1 MSLPAP
7 QVGQSRVTNVHHYLR
22 QLSRLHPLVIAVL
35 GRYLPGLAM
44 QDGVFP
50 LAQRHQMRNPRTVSQ
65 PVGCFTGSRTCAGRD
80 TVSTPASPATRPLTA
95 GSRQICHPAF
105 YVPEFA
111 ERCKSE
117 RSRGAALRLY
127 RSSSLSSPPAPGVAH
142 IAPSGDTSQARRTRC
157 ATAPRGW
164 RKTVCPYIL
173 FLPQHALRADGFS
186 FTWASIIQGAPHPS
200 PIRRDVISGTQMS
213 LIRRQ
218 GVDKRPA

>member
-7 QVGQSRVTNVHHYLR
+7 QVGRARVKNVHHYLR
-22 QLSRLHPLVIAVL
+22 QLSRLHPPVTAVL
-35 GRYLPGLAM
+35 GRYLPDLAM
-44 QDGVFP
+44 QDGVLT
-50 LAQRHQMRNPRTVSQ
+50 LAQRHQMRDPRTVSQ

-80 TVSTPASPATRPLTA
+80 TVSTPASPGTRPLTA

-142 IAPSGDTSQARRTRC
+142 LAPSRDTSQARRPVAQPHLMVGERPCVRVCTVFCSSRSTRRELMSS
-157 ATAPRGW
+157 PSHG
-164 RKTVCPYIL
+164 
-173 FLPQHALRADGFS
+173 
-186 FTWASIIQGAPHPS
+186 HPS
-200 PIRRDVISGTQMS
+200 SRVRFILAQSVVT
-213 LIRRQ
+213 
-218 GVDKRPA
+218 